1 MVYLIS
7 DGENGSIVK
16 AVVLGSTSKRFSKFA
31 VESKG
36 WKVPYRCERKVSYS
50 MKFTTKELSVQRT
63 LTRLFHHQE

>member
-1 MVYLIS
+1 MVDLIS

-16 AVVLGSTSKRFSKFA
+16 VKAVVLGSTSKCFSKFA

-50 MKFTTKELSVQRT
+50 TAIQ
-63 LTRLFHHQE
+63 

>member
-7 DGENGSIVK
+7 DGETGSIVK
-16 AVVLGSTSKRFSKFA
+16 AVVLGSTSKCFSKFA

-50 MKFTTKELSVQRT
+50 MKFTT
-63 LTRLFHHQE
+63 